1 MNKKLVLLVL
11 ILSITSCTGFKGVI
25 SPNDPY
31 KNVVLRK
38 KVEYKEKVEKP
49 RNNDI
54 SKMIVVKKEEP
65 KPKPKVESLD
75 NIISVKKPRPKV
87 ESLDNIIS
95 VKKPKPKVESLNN
108 IISVKRE
115 EPIKPVVLTRDVK
128 EILRAIKK
136 DYNLVESN
144 DDIERKTVEGLTRL
158 RKETNKNITPAELLK
173 EIHKVIKETNTKSYT
188 MAISRVLNN
197 WSK

>member
-11 ILSITSCTGFKGVI
+11 ILSITSCTGFRGVI
-25 SPNDPY
+25 SHNDPY

-38 KVEYKEKVEKP
+38 KVEHTEKVEKP

-75 NIISVKKPRPKV
+75 KIISVKKEEPKPKA

-95 VKKPKPKVESLNN
+95 VKK
-108 IISVKRE
+108 E
-115 EPIKPVVLTRDVK
+115 EPIKPVVLTRDIK

>member
-1 MNKKLVLLVL
+1 MNKKLVLLAL

-25 SPNDPY
+25 SHNDPY

-38 KVEYKEKVEKP
+38 KMEHTEKVEKP

-54 SKMIVVKKEEP
+54 SKMKVVKKEEP
-65 KPKPKVESLD
+65 KPKPK
-75 NIISVKKPRPKV
+75 PKV

-95 VKKPKPKVESLNN
+95 VKKPKPKVESLDN

-115 EPIKPVVLTRDVK
+115 EPIKPVVLTRDIK

>member
-38 KVEYKEKVEKP
+38 KLEHTEKVEKP

-75 NIISVKKPRPKV
+75 NIISVKK
-87 ESLDNIIS
+87 
-95 VKKPKPKVESLNN
+95 
-108 IISVKRE
+108 E
-115 EPIKPVVLTRDVK
+115 EPIKPVILTRDIK

>member
-1 MNKKLVLLVL
+1 MNKKLVLLAL

-25 SPNDPY
+25 SHNDPY

-38 KVEYKEKVEKP
+38 KLEYTEKVEKP

-75 NIISVKKPRPKV
+75 NIISVKKPKPKV
-87 ESLDNIIS
+87 ESLD
-95 VKKPKPKVESLNN
+95 N

-115 EPIKPVVLTRDVK
+115 EPIKPVVLTRDIK

-158 RKETNKNITPAELLK
+158 RKEINKNITPAELLK

>member
-1 MNKKLVLLVL
+1 MNKKLVLLAL

-25 SPNDPY
+25 SHNDPY

-38 KVEYKEKVEKP
+38 KLEYTEKVEKP

-75 NIISVKKPRPKV
+75 NIISVKREEPKPKPKV

-95 VKKPKPKVESLNN
+95 VKK
-108 IISVKRE
+108 E
-115 EPIKPVVLTRDVK
+115 EPIKPVVLTRDIK

-158 RKETNKNITPAELLK
+158 RKENNKNITPAELLK

>member
-1 MNKKLVLLVL
+1 MNKKLVLLAL

-25 SPNDPY
+25 SHNDPY

-38 KVEYKEKVEKP
+38 KLEHIEKVEKP

-75 NIISVKKPRPKV
+75 NIISVKKPKPKV
-87 ESLDNIIS
+87 ESLD
-95 VKKPKPKVESLNN
+95 N

-115 EPIKPVVLTRDVK
+115 EPIKPVILTRDIK

>member
-1 MNKKLVLLVL
+1 MNKKLVLLAL

-38 KVEYKEKVEKP
+38 KLEHIEKVEKP

-75 NIISVKKPRPKV
+75 NIISVKK
-87 ESLDNIIS
+87 
-95 VKKPKPKVESLNN
+95 
-108 IISVKRE
+108 E
-115 EPIKPVVLTRDVK
+115 EPIKPVVLTRDIK

>member
-1 MNKKLVLLVL
+1 MNKKLVLLAL

-38 KVEYKEKVEKP
+38 KLEHTEKVEKP

-65 KPKPKVESLD
+65 KQKPKPKVESLD
-75 NIISVKKPRPKV
+75 NIISVKK
-87 ESLDNIIS
+87 
-95 VKKPKPKVESLNN
+95 
-108 IISVKRE
+108 E
-115 EPIKPVVLTRDVK
+115 EPIKPVVLTRDIK

>member
-1 MNKKLVLLVL
+1 MNKKLVLLAL

-25 SPNDPY
+25 SHNDPY

-38 KVEYKEKVEKP
+38 KMEHTEKVEKP

-65 KPKPKVESLD
+65 KPKPKPRVESLD
-75 NIISVKKPRPKV
+75 KIISVKKEESKPKPKV

-95 VKKPKPKVESLNN
+95 VKK
-108 IISVKRE
+108 E
-115 EPIKPVVLTRDVK
+115 EPIKPVVLTRDIK

>member
-1 MNKKLVLLVL
+1 M
-11 ILSITSCTGFKGVI
+11 SIASCTGFKGVI

-38 KVEYKEKVEKP
+38 KLEHIEKVEKP

-75 NIISVKKPRPKV
+75 NIISVKK
-87 ESLDNIIS
+87 
-95 VKKPKPKVESLNN
+95 
-108 IISVKRE
+108 E
-115 EPIKPVVLTRDVK
+115 EPIKPVVLTRDIK

-158 RKETNKNITPAELLK
+158 RKETNKNITPAES
-173 EIHKVIKETNTKSYT
+173 VSYT
-188 MAISRVLNN
+188 HLTLPTTERV
-197 WSK
+197 

>member
-38 KVEYKEKVEKP
+38 KLEHTEKVEKP

-75 NIISVKKPRPKV
+75 SIISVKKPRPKV

-95 VKKPKPKVESLNN
+95 VK
-108 IISVKRE
+108 RE
-115 EPIKPVVLTRDVK
+115 EPIKPVVLTRDIK

>member
-1 MNKKLVLLVL
+1 MNKKLVLLAL

-25 SPNDPY
+25 SHNDPY

-38 KVEYKEKVEKP
+38 KLEHIEKVEKP

-75 NIISVKKPRPKV
+75 NIISVKK
-87 ESLDNIIS
+87 
-95 VKKPKPKVESLNN
+95 
-108 IISVKRE
+108 E
-115 EPIKPVVLTRDVK
+115 EPIKPVVLTRDIK

>member
-38 KVEYKEKVEKP
+38 KLEHTEKVEKP

-65 KPKPKVESLD
+65 KPK
-75 NIISVKKPRPKV
+75 V

-95 VKKPKPKVESLNN
+95 VKKPKPKVESLDN

-115 EPIKPVVLTRDVK
+115 EPIKPVVLTRDIK

>member
-38 KVEYKEKVEKP
+38 KLEHTEKVEKP

-65 KPKPKVESLD
+65 KPKPRAESLD
-75 NIISVKKPRPKV
+75 KIISVKK
-87 ESLDNIIS
+87 
-95 VKKPKPKVESLNN
+95 
-108 IISVKRE
+108 E
-115 EPIKPVVLTRDVK
+115 EPIKPVVLTRDIK

>member
-1 MNKKLVLLVL
+1 M
-11 ILSITSCTGFKGVI
+11 SITSCTGFKGVI
-25 SPNDPY
+25 SHNDPY

-38 KVEYKEKVEKP
+38 KLEYTEKVEKP

-75 NIISVKKPRPKV
+75 NIISVKKPKPKV

-95 VKKPKPKVESLNN
+95 VKKPKPKVESLDN

-115 EPIKPVVLTRDVK
+115 EPIKPVILTRDIK

>member
-38 KVEYKEKVEKP
+38 KLEHTEKVEKP

-65 KPKPKVESLD
+65 KPKPRVESLD
-75 NIISVKKPRPKV
+75 KIISVKK
-87 ESLDNIIS
+87 
-95 VKKPKPKVESLNN
+95 
-108 IISVKRE
+108 E
-115 EPIKPVVLTRDVK
+115 EPIKPVVLTRDIK

>member
-38 KVEYKEKVEKP
+38 KLEHIEKVEKP

-75 NIISVKKPRPKV
+75 NIISVKK
-87 ESLDNIIS
+87 
-95 VKKPKPKVESLNN
+95 
-108 IISVKRE
+108 E
-115 EPIKPVVLTRDVK
+115 EPIKPVVLTRDIK

>member
-1 MNKKLVLLVL
+1 MNKKLVLLAL

-25 SPNDPY
+25 SHNDPY

-38 KVEYKEKVEKP
+38 KLEYTEKVEKP

-95 VKKPKPKVESLNN
+95 VKK
-108 IISVKRE
+108 E
-115 EPIKPVVLTRDVK
+115 EPIKPVVLTRDIK

>member
-1 MNKKLVLLVL
+1 
-11 ILSITSCTGFKGVI
+11 
-25 SPNDPY
+25 
-31 KNVVLRK
+31 
-38 KVEYKEKVEKP
+38 
-49 RNNDI
+49 
-54 SKMIVVKKEEP
+54 MIVVKKEEP

-75 NIISVKKPRPKV
+75 NIISVKKPKPKV

-95 VKKPKPKVESLNN
+95 VKKPKPKVESLDN

-115 EPIKPVVLTRDVK
+115 EPIKPVILTRDIK

>member
-1 MNKKLVLLVL
+1 MNKKLVLLAL

-25 SPNDPY
+25 SHNDPY

-75 NIISVKKPRPKV
+75 SIISVKKPRPKV

-95 VKKPKPKVESLNN
+95 VKKPKPKVESLDN

-115 EPIKPVVLTRDVK
+115 EPIKPVVLTRDIK

>member
-1 MNKKLVLLVL
+1 MNKKLVLLAL

-75 NIISVKKPRPKV
+75 NIISVKK
-87 ESLDNIIS
+87 
-95 VKKPKPKVESLNN
+95 
-108 IISVKRE
+108 E
-115 EPIKPVVLTRDVK
+115 EPIKPVVLTRDIK

>member
-1 MNKKLVLLVL
+1 MNKKLVLLAL

-25 SPNDPY
+25 SHNDPY

-38 KVEYKEKVEKP
+38 KLEYTEKVEKP

-95 VKKPKPKVESLNN
+95 VKKPKPKVESLDN

-115 EPIKPVVLTRDVK
+115 EPIKPVVLTRDIK

>member
-11 ILSITSCTGFKGVI
+11 ILSITSCTGFRGVI
-25 SPNDPY
+25 SHNDPY

-38 KVEYKEKVEKP
+38 KVEHTEKVEKP

-65 KPKPKVESLD
+65 KPKVESLD
-75 NIISVKKPRPKV
+75 KIISVKK
-87 ESLDNIIS
+87 
-95 VKKPKPKVESLNN
+95 
-108 IISVKRE
+108 E
-115 EPIKPVVLTRDVK
+115 EPIKPVVLTRDIK

-144 DDIERKTVEGLTRL
+144 EDMERKTVEGLTKL

>member
-1 MNKKLVLLVL
+1 MNKKLVLLAL

-38 KVEYKEKVEKP
+38 KLEYTEKVEKP

-75 NIISVKKPRPKV
+75 NIISVKKPKPKV

-95 VKKPKPKVESLNN
+95 VKK
-108 IISVKRE
+108 E
-115 EPIKPVVLTRDVK
+115 EPIKPVVLTRDIK

>member
-38 KVEYKEKVEKP
+38 KLEYTEKVEKP

-75 NIISVKKPRPKV
+75 SIISVKKPRPKV

-95 VKKPKPKVESLNN
+95 VK
-108 IISVKRE
+108 RE
-115 EPIKPVVLTRDVK
+115 EPIKPVVLTRDIK

>member
-1 MNKKLVLLVL
+1 MNKKLVLLAL

-25 SPNDPY
+25 SHNDPY

-75 NIISVKKPRPKV
+75 NIISVKKPKPKV

-95 VKKPKPKVESLNN
+95 VKK
-108 IISVKRE
+108 E
-115 EPIKPVVLTRDVK
+115 EPIKPVVLTRDIK

>member
-1 MNKKLVLLVL
+1 MNKKLVLLAL

-25 SPNDPY
+25 SHNDPY

-38 KVEYKEKVEKP
+38 KLEYTEKVEKP

-65 KPKPKVESLD
+65 KPKPKPRVESLD
-75 NIISVKKPRPKV
+75 NIISVKK
-87 ESLDNIIS
+87 
-95 VKKPKPKVESLNN
+95 
-108 IISVKRE
+108 E
-115 EPIKPVVLTRDVK
+115 EPIKPVVLTRDIK

>member
-1 MNKKLVLLVL
+1 MNKKLVLLAL

-38 KVEYKEKVEKP
+38 KLEHTEKVEKP

-65 KPKPKVESLD
+65 KPKPKPKVESLD
-75 NIISVKKPRPKV
+75 KIISVKKEEPKPKV

-95 VKKPKPKVESLNN
+95 VKK
-108 IISVKRE
+108 E
-115 EPIKPVVLTRDVK
+115 EPIKPVVLTRDIK

>member
-25 SPNDPY
+25 SHNDPY

-38 KVEYKEKVEKP
+38 KLEHIEKVEKP

-75 NIISVKKPRPKV
+75 NIISVKKTKPKV

-95 VKKPKPKVESLNN
+95 VKK
-108 IISVKRE
+108 E
-115 EPIKPVVLTRDVK
+115 EPIKPVVLTRDIK

>member
-25 SPNDPY
+25 SHNDPY

-38 KVEYKEKVEKP
+38 KLEHIEKVEKP

-75 NIISVKKPRPKV
+75 NIISVK
-87 ESLDNIIS
+87 
-95 VKKPKPKVESLNN
+95 
-108 IISVKRE
+108 RE
-115 EPIKPVVLTRDVK
+115 EPIKPVVLTRDIK

>member
-1 MNKKLVLLVL
+1 MNKKLVLLAL

-25 SPNDPY
+25 SHNDPY

-38 KVEYKEKVEKP
+38 KLEHIEKVEKP

-75 NIISVKKPRPKV
+75 NIISVKKPKPKV
-87 ESLDNIIS
+87 ESLD
-95 VKKPKPKVESLNN
+95 N

-115 EPIKPVVLTRDVK
+115 EPIKPVILTRDIK

-144 DDIERKTVEGLTRL
+144 DDIERKTVEGLTIL

>member
-1 MNKKLVLLVL
+1 MNKKLVLLAL

-38 KVEYKEKVEKP
+38 KLEHTEKVEKP

-75 NIISVKKPRPKV
+75 NIISVKK
-87 ESLDNIIS
+87 
-95 VKKPKPKVESLNN
+95 
-108 IISVKRE
+108 E
-115 EPIKPVVLTRDVK
+115 EPIKPVVLTRDIK

>member
-1 MNKKLVLLVL
+1 MNKKLVLLAL
-11 ILSITSCTGFKGVI
+11 ILSITSCAGFKGVI
-25 SPNDPY
+25 SHNDPY

-75 NIISVKKPRPKV
+75 NIISVKK
-87 ESLDNIIS
+87 
-95 VKKPKPKVESLNN
+95 
-108 IISVKRE
+108 E
-115 EPIKPVVLTRDVK
+115 EPIKPVVLTRDIK

>member
-25 SPNDPY
+25 SHNDPY

-38 KVEYKEKVEKP
+38 KMEHTEKVEKP

-65 KPKPKVESLD
+65 KPKVESLD
-75 NIISVKKPRPKV
+75 KIISVKK
-87 ESLDNIIS
+87 
-95 VKKPKPKVESLNN
+95 
-108 IISVKRE
+108 E
-115 EPIKPVVLTRDVK
+115 EPIKPVVLTRDIK

>member
-1 MNKKLVLLVL
+1 MNKKLVLLAL

-38 KVEYKEKVEKP
+38 KLEHTEKVEKP

-65 KPKPKVESLD
+65 KPKPK
-75 NIISVKKPRPKV
+75 PKV

-95 VKKPKPKVESLNN
+95 VKKPKPKVESLDN
-108 IISVKRE
+108 IISVKKE
-115 EPIKPVVLTRDVK
+115 EPIKPVVLTRDIK

>member
-38 KVEYKEKVEKP
+38 KLEHTEKVEKP

-75 NIISVKKPRPKV
+75 NIISVKKTKPKV

-95 VKKPKPKVESLNN
+95 VKK
-108 IISVKRE
+108 E
-115 EPIKPVVLTRDVK
+115 EPIKPVVLTRDIK

-188 MAISRVLNN
+188 MTISRVLNN

>member
-1 MNKKLVLLVL
+1 MNKKLVLLAL

-38 KVEYKEKVEKP
+38 KLEHTEKVEKP

-75 NIISVKKPRPKV
+75 NIISVKKPKPKV

-95 VKKPKPKVESLNN
+95 VKK
-108 IISVKRE
+108 E
-115 EPIKPVVLTRDVK
+115 EPIKPVVLTRDIK

>member
-1 MNKKLVLLVL
+1 MNKKLVLLAL

-25 SPNDPY
+25 SHNDPY

-38 KVEYKEKVEKP
+38 KLEHIEKVEKP

-75 NIISVKKPRPKV
+75 NIISVKKPKPKV

-95 VKKPKPKVESLNN
+95 VKK
-108 IISVKRE
+108 E
-115 EPIKPVVLTRDVK
+115 EPIKPVVLTRDIK

>member
-38 KVEYKEKVEKP
+38 KLEHTEKVEKP

-65 KPKPKVESLD
+65 KPKPKPRVESLD
-75 NIISVKKPRPKV
+75 KIISVKK
-87 ESLDNIIS
+87 
-95 VKKPKPKVESLNN
+95 
-108 IISVKRE
+108 E
-115 EPIKPVVLTRDVK
+115 EPIKPVVLTRDIK